1 MIPAFGLV
9 SGFALSG
16 VTVAIDRHAHRPLL
30 PHGIVG
36 NAADAQAIL
45 QTIATSVVTLTS
57 IVLTVTLVTVQ
68 LAMGQFS
75 PRIVRALLDDRG
87 DQIAIAIFAAT
98 FTFAIFS
105 LRGVGTGV
113 AVPGVTVVTAF
124 ALSAASGVALFVYV
138 QHTSRQLRV
147 GGLLELVGNDLRR
160 ELDHRIPSVRTRT
173 EDPAVVTADAS
184 GNVVGVDHD
193 GLIAEARRVGCT
205 LQLEPV
211 MGDFV
216 PHGAPLLRADR
227 PLPDRERLRRLVEI
241 KDERTH
247 PSDPAYGI
255 RKLVDV
261 AQRALGTSSN
271 DSTTATQ
278 AINRLHD
285 SLRRIADRPF
295 PSGRFHDETGELR
308 LVVRMLRWD
317 GYVRLAFDEIRLAAP
332 AYPQVTRR
340 LVAAIEDLKTIAPLD
355 RHPPLDRQLRLLE
368 RAVRQ
373 TLSGSDADA
382 ALVPDAQGIG
392 SGADVAT

>member
-1 MIPAFGLV
+1 MIPALGLV

-16 VTVAIDRHAHRPLL
+16 ITVAIDRHVQRPLL
-30 PHGIVG
+30 PHAIVG
-36 NAADAQAIL
+36 NDADAQAIL

-113 AVPGVTVVTAF
+113 AGTVPGVTVITAF

-160 ELDHRIPSVRTRT
+160 ELDHRIPGLPRT
-173 EDPAVVTADAS
+173 EDPAVVTADVS

-193 GLIAEARRVGCT
+193 GLVAEARRVGCT
-205 LQLEPV
+205 LQLVPV

-216 PHGAPLLRADR
+216 PHGAPLLRAER

-241 KDERTH
+241 QDE
-247 PSDPAYGI
+247 
-255 RKLVDV
+255 
-261 AQRALGTSSN
+261 
-271 DSTTATQ
+271 
-278 AINRLHD
+278 
-285 SLRRIADRPF
+285 
-295 PSGRFHDETGELR
+295 
-308 LVVRMLRWD
+308 
-317 GYVRLAFDEIRLAAP
+317 
-332 AYPQVTRR
+332 
-340 LVAAIEDLKTIAPLD
+340 
-355 RHPPLDRQLRLLE
+355 
-368 RAVRQ
+368 
-373 TLSGSDADA
+373 
-382 ALVPDAQGIG
+382 
-392 SGADVAT
+392 